1 MRVILLVGLLLL
13 SNAATQACEFTDV
26 TFSSD
31 FEMAKLDDCSKLSDT
46 SYLLKVKPENRPINH
61 SPWYAFKVHSKS
73 PKDIEINM
81 SYDQEKP
88 RYLPKISENGTDW
101 ENLDFTTKDGVMTFR
116 VNTTP
121 SPVWIAGQELFG
133 NQEYER
139 WVQKLDQND
148 AIQRLQLGKSTQ
160 GRPINALISSAS
172 KNKEWLVLLGR
183 QHPPEVTGVLAML
196 PFTEKLLSDDILA
209 KKFRQRFNLFIVPN
223 LNPDGVANGHWRHN
237 IKGIDLNR
245 DWINFSQAETKLVR
259 DKLNKIVAEGGKMV
273 MAIDFHSTQQDVF
286 YTMPSDYGM
295 MPPKLVE
302 NWLNELKNKTA
313 SSFVVRNKPGSSPG
327 RGVFKQYFTDTFK
340 VHAITYEMG
349 DNTERKMI
357 AHVANQAADTLMQTM
372 LSNRASK
379 FHKKQKRH

>member
-13 SNAATQACEFTDV
+13 SNAVTQACEFTDV

-31 FEMAKLDDCSKLSDT
+31 FEMAKLDGCSKLSET
-46 SYLLKVKPENRPINH
+46 SFLLQVKPENRPINH
-61 SPWYAFKVHSKS
+61 SPWYAFTVHSTS
-73 PKDIEINM
+73 PKDIEININFERE
-81 SYDQEKP
+81 QP
-88 RYLPKISENGTDW
+88 RYLPKMSANGTDW
-101 ENLDFTTKDGVMTFR
+101 KNLDFTTKDGVMTFR

-133 NQEYER
+133 NQEYEH
-139 WVQKLDQND
+139 WLQKLDQND
-148 AIQRLQLGKSTQ
+148 AIQRLQQGKSTQ

-223 LNPDGVANGHWRHN
+223 LNPDGVSNGHWRHN
-237 IKGIDLNR
+237 IQGKDLNR
-245 DWINFSQAETKLVR
+245 DWIDFSQVETKLVR

-302 NWLNELKNKTA
+302 NWLNELKHKTA

-372 LSNRASK
+372 LSNSASE